1 MVETGYCSTIT
12 LKIQQPHIWR
22 EEKGQCLLLLPC
34 TRLQSIECTDV
45 PRQVFYER
53 CDWLYTRDWKS
64 EFHSGSLNLSTTF
77 CSVSVVVSKTWP
89 LWRSLNI
96 VLLSFIW
103 ALRSPI
109 SSRSVLTAQYNV
121 LSMGLKGGPGSFQ
134 RMMGLAMSGLTDVIV
149 FIDDLLLHTKMHQ
162 QHHLGLQ
169 QVFKRI
175 WNINVKLK
183 RNVYLEPSTSVIL
196 DSD

>member
-1 MVETGYCSTIT
+1 
-12 LKIQQPHIWR
+12 
-22 EEKGQCLLLLPC
+22 
-34 TRLQSIECTDV
+34 
-45 PRQVFYER
+45 
-53 CDWLYTRDWKS
+53 
-64 EFHSGSLNLSTTF
+64 
-77 CSVSVVVSKTWP
+77 VVVSKTWP